1 MTDKRSRFKMHMA
14 MASSSYQQQ
23 NWREEEEEEEEERD
37 TLKRDGEYNTKN
49 EDNHRISREGEIE
62 SSPLQTQWHKRR

>member
-23 NWREEEEEEEEERD
+23 NWREEEEEEERD

-62 SSPLQTQWHKRR
+62 SSPLQTQ

>member
-23 NWREEEEEEEEERD
+23 NWQEEEEERD
-37 TLKRDGEYNTKN
+37 TLKRDREYNTKN

-62 SSPLQTQWHKRR
+62 SSPLQMQWHKRR